1 MSVGVVGFPSIPS
14 ARAERP
20 LELRGER
27 KEEGSRA
34 RERASLER
42 ERERKKGDVEFS
54 MAPAP
59 REQHAALI
67 LRPPKTPPEQLP
79 FPQYQVPG
87 RLADVQEV
95 RGASLGFN
103 GAEEGPEG
111 EG

>member
-1 MSVGVVGFPSIPS
+1 MAF
-14 ARAERP
+14 ARP
-20 LELRGER
+20 
-27 KEEGSRA
+27 
-34 RERASLER
+34 
-42 ERERKKGDVEFS
+42 
-54 MAPAP
+54 PPPPP
-59 REQHAALI
+59 REKHAALI
-67 LRPPKTPPEQLP
+67 LHPQKPPPQQLP